1 MLCGHFT
8 SICEIY
14 DVHEIDV
21 WLCMRATGRTYVYVC
36 VCVRVCVGAGYI
48 VTFVIFTHNKN
59 YFVSYPASPTTT

>member
-21 WLCMRATGRTYVYVC
+21 WLCMRAIGRTYVC
-36 VCVRVCVGAGYI
+36 VCVGAGYI